1 MPQLKW
7 PTVLLAKQLS
17 HLEQFFFFSPVAFN
31 ADSVCGMMQCETL
44 RWWRICC
51 IFSIVLCLALLP
63 VPLSK
68 IYCLPQAPGDKESR
82 DVLSNLTFSA
92 LEAADHCGIHP
103 WNVQLWLLES
113 VLIHS
118 EERSCKI
125 FTPHRMFLEGRNSRC
140 LMCQIAM
147 ATRGRVE
154 TLSTCGA
161 TEQLRSFVP

>member
-1 MPQLKW
+1 
-7 PTVLLAKQLS
+7 
-17 HLEQFFFFSPVAFN
+17 
-31 ADSVCGMMQCETL
+31 MMQCETL

-51 IFSIVLCLALLP
+51 IFSIVLCVALLP
-63 VPLSK
+63 VPLST
-68 IYCLPQAPGDKESR
+68 IYWLPQAPSDKESR

-92 LEAADHCGIHP
+92 PEAADHGGIHP

-118 EERSCKI
+118 EEVLQD
-125 FTPHRMFLEGRNSRC
+125 FHHTLFLEGRNSRC